1 MPAKAGI
8 HCSNVGSVEGCPGLR
23 RGDFPFRGCER
34 TSPPRLSRP
43 TAAWGRVQRAAV
55 RAAFLR
61 KPLHDRNIFQ
71 SNMPGPL
78 AADRTAV
85 LGTRRPPKNL
95 FSFSINGVK
104 ALPLAAAAASRDTR
118 PDTGS
123 NTPRRRRLADDVMI
137 CVARRTGMAP
147 LRARR
152 VPRQS
157 GGDRKP

>member
-95 FSFSINGVK
+95 FSFFNKRGKSI
-104 ALPLAAAAASRDTR
+104 AARCR
-118 PDTGS
+118 GRLEGPDTGS

-137 CVARRTGMAP
+137 CVVRRTGMAP